1 MIRRGAE
8 TGSGFQEAINR
19 TNLAYE
25 RAGRACISRKA
36 IPGKFLL
43 DHGRARKGLSI
54 QPAGMA
60 GESHSMSAK
69 ELLQLLSD
77 ETDGLNTSRSWR
89 GNHRFVPES
98 KAEPD
103 YGGTLAPDGRAI
115 FYDAKSTRRD
125 LLDFDN
131 LHDHQVAFLERMARV
146 GAIAGFLVEFR
157 RYSEVYFLP
166 IQVLTKWRLNSRR
179 KSLPHIFFADH
190 LIAAQG
196 GKGLLIFDYLSA
208 IAEQEVRYGVSFENL
223 PIGF

>member
-43 DHGRARKGLSI
+43 DRGGARTGLAIQSI
-54 QPAGMA
+54 TASSTMSSKEFVQLIADEAGA
-60 GESHSMSAK
+60 ANGA
-69 ELLQLLSD
+69 
-77 ETDGLNTSRSWR
+77 RSWR
-89 GNHRFVPES
+89 SNHRFVPES

-146 GAIAGFLVEFR
+146 GAIAGFLVEFSR
-157 RYSEVYFLP
+157 HSEVYFLP
-166 IQVLTKWRLNSRR
+166 IQVLARWRTESRR
-179 KSLPHIFFADH
+179 KSVPRSFFSGH
-190 LIAAQG
+190 LIAARE

-208 IAEQEVRYGVSFENL
+208 IAEQEQRYGTSFDNL
-223 PIGF
+223 PSSL

>member
-43 DHGRARKGLSI
+43 DGRGGRRGVAI
-54 QPAGMA
+54 QPIAA
-60 GESHSMSAK
+60 PSTMSSRELM
-69 ELLQLLSD
+69 ELLA
-77 ETDGLNTSRSWR
+77 EEVGAVNGARSWR
-89 GNHRFVPES
+89 SNHRFVPES

-146 GAIAGFLVEFR
+146 GAIAGFLVEFSR
-157 RYSEVYFLP
+157 HGEVYFLP
-166 IQVLTKWRLNSRR
+166 IQVLAKWRLESRR
-179 KSLPHIFFADH
+179 KSLPRTFFSGH
-190 LIAAQG
+190 LIAVRE

-208 IAEQEVRYGVSFENL
+208 IAEQEARYGTSFDNI
-223 PIGF
+223 PFSP